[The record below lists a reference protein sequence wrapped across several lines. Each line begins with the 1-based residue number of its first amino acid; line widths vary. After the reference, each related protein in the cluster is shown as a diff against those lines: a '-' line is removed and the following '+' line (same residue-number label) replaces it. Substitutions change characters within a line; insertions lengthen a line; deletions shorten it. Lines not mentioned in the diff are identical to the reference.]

1 MGPALIV
8 RELSDSDISEKHEAF
23 LSGVRAYKVSRT
35 TPITATLG
43 PTSAPFHNHPHSA
56 VLHIALDIMLDL
68 EIDWT
73 TVRVLTR

>member
-1 MGPALIV
+1 VGPASIV
-8 RELSDSDISEKHEAF
+8 RELDDSDISEKHEAF
-23 LSGVRAYKVSRT
+23 LSGVRAYKVSRG

-43 PTSAPFHNHPHSA
+43 PTSTPFHNHTHPA
-56 VLHIALDIMLDL
+56 ALHIALDIMLDF